1 MKLNSFSEKTGQN
14 LLNLCLIFAILLF
27 ITACVCNTDRNSGN
41 ETNKSNQAE
50 TPKNAEESNSS
61 SSAPVKKD
69 SKTQNKN
76 QDQGDFIVEHQ
87 GVKNSRYNEIDA
99 QIKKD
104 KTLEKAAD
112 QLNRS
117 LILPNDIYLRTK
129 DCGEKNAFYNPND
142 QSITMCYELM
152 EHFYSLYR
160 ESGDT
165 DDAAYESM
173 FDAVRFVFLHE
184 MGHALIDTYK
194 LPITANEEDA
204 ADRCSSFICIEELG
218 DGGVKS
224 ILAAADAFRLE
235 SKSRTASERDLA
247 DEHLLQ
253 EQRFFNSLCMV
264 YGSNSTKYSYI
275 VEKGYLPEA
284 RAVRCP
290 SEYERTAQSWSTLLA
305 PWRKK

>member
-1 MKLNSFSEKTGQN
+1 MKLNSFSENTGRN
-14 LLNLCLIFAILLF
+14 LLNLCLIFAVLVI
-27 ITACVCNTDRNSGN
+27 ITACVCNTDRNSSV
-41 ETNKSNQAE
+41 EINKSNQAE
-50 TPKNAEESNSS
+50 TLKTVEDSNSA
-61 SSAPVKKD
+61 SAPAKKD
-69 SKTQNKN
+69 SKAENKN
-76 QDQGDFIVEHQ
+76 QDQGDFIVEHL
-87 GVKNSRYNEIDA
+87 GVKNARYENIDR
-99 QIKKD
+99 QIKQD
-104 KTLEKAAD
+104 KTLENAAD
-112 QLNRS
+112 QFNRS
-117 LILPNDIYLRTK
+117 LILPHDIYLRTK
-129 DCGEKNAFYNPND
+129 DCGEANAFYNPND
-142 QSITMCYELM
+142 RSITMCYEMM
-152 EHFYSLYR
+152 EHFYQLYK
-160 ESGDT
+160 EAGYT
-165 DDAAYESM
+165 DAEASESM

-184 MGHALIDTYK
+184 IGHALIDTYK

-253 EQRFFNSLCMV
+253 EQRFFLSLCMV
-264 YGSNSTKYSYI
+264 YGSNPTKYSGI

>member
-1 MKLNSFSEKTGQN
+1 MKPRRFSETFNKN
-14 LLNLCLIFAILLF
+14 LLNLCLILAALL
-27 ITACVCNTDRNSGN
+27 IVTACVCNSERDFGLRTNQENTSQTSQ
-41 ETNKSNQAE
+41 ETEN
-50 TPKNAEESNSS
+50 TNA
-61 SSAPVKKD
+61 APVKSEAKND
-69 SKTQNKN
+69 KKN
-76 QDQGDFIVEHQ
+76 QDKGDFKVEHL
-87 GVKNSRYNEIDA
+87 GVTNARYEEIDR
-99 QIKKD
+99 QIKLD

-117 LILPNDIYLRTK
+117 LILPYDIALRTK
-129 DCGEKNAFYNPND
+129 DCGEANAFYNPQE
-142 QSITMCYELM
+142 QSVTMCYELM
-152 EHFYSLYR
+152 EHFYLLYR
-160 ESGDT
+160 EGGYT
-165 DDAAYESM
+165 DDEAYESM

-184 MGHALIDTYK
+184 IGHALIDTYK

-235 SKSRTASERDLA
+235 SQSRQPSGRDLA

-264 YGSNSTKYSYI
+264 YGSNPTKYGSI

-290 SEYERTAQSWSTLLA
+290 GEYEKTAQSWSALLA
-305 PWRKK
+305 PWRKD

>member
-1 MKLNSFSEKTGQN
+1 MKLKRFSENTGPN
-14 LLNLCLIFAILLF
+14 LLNLCLIFAVLTI
-27 ITACVCNTDRNSGN
+27 ITACVCNTDRNSN
-41 ETNKSNQAE
+41 VETNKSNQSE
-50 TPKNAEESNSS
+50 TLKTGEDSNSA
-61 SSAPVKKD
+61 SAPVKKD
-69 SKTQNKN
+69 SKTENKN
-76 QDQGDFIVEHQ
+76 QDRGDFIVEHL
-87 GVKNSRYNEIDA
+87 GVKNARYENIDR
-99 QIKKD
+99 QIKQD
-104 KTLEKAAD
+104 KTLENAAD
-112 QLNRS
+112 QFNRS
-117 LILPNDIYLRTK
+117 LILPHDIYLRTK
-129 DCGEKNAFYNPND
+129 DCGEANAFYNPND
-142 QSITMCYELM
+142 QSVTMCYELM
-152 EHFYSLYR
+152 EHFYQLYK
-160 ESGDT
+160 EAGYT
-165 DDAAYESM
+165 DGEASESM

-184 MGHALIDTYK
+184 IGHALIDTYK

-235 SKSRTASERDLA
+235 SKSRTPSGNDLA

-264 YGSNSTKYSYI
+264 YGSNPTKYSGI